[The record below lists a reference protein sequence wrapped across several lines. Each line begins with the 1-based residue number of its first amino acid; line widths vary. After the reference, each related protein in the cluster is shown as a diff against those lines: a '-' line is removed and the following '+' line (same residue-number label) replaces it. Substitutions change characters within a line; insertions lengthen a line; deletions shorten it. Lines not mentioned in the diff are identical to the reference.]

1 MHFGSSLQTN
11 YAYITIGRITLLFSY
26 GTLVGVQYPGA
37 FLRSSHTPTTTKHQY
52 KAGFGTAAV
61 VSQEELERQAAM
73 ALALQGV
80 EHVQQRIEGEEK

>member
-1 MHFGSSLQTN
+1 MRFESQLQTN
-11 YAYITIGRITLLFSY
+11 YAEITIGRIALLFSY
-26 GTLVGVQYPGA
+26 GTLVGVQCPGA
-37 FLRSSHTPTTTKHQY
+37 FLRSIHTPTTTKHQY

>member
-1 MHFGSSLQTN
+1 MHFKIDIESNCARVQ
-11 YAYITIGRITLLFSY
+11 IGAVNLLFSY
-26 GTLVGVQYPGA
+26 HTLVGVRCHGA
-37 FLRSSHTPTTTKHQY
+37 FLRSIHTPTTTKHQY
-52 KAGFGTAAV
+52 KAGFGAAAV

>member
-37 FLRSSHTPTTTKHQY
+37 FLRSIHTPTTTKHQY

-61 VSQEELERQAAM
+61 VPQEELERQAAM
-73 ALALQGV
+73 TLALQGV
-80 EHVQQRIEGEEK
+80 EHVQQRIEGALK